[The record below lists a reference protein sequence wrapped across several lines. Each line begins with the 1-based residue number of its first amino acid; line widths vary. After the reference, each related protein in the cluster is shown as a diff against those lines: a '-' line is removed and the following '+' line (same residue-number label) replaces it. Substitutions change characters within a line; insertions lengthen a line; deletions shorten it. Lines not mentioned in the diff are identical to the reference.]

1 MIAAMPLLMIAV
13 AILAGSGAALTE
25 KEANAYGRAG
35 AIGKWT
41 FTKEQSYSSFDF
53 LSNEIEK
60 TFQTMTAI

>member
-35 AIGKWT
+35 AIGKICRCPKMN
-41 FTKEQSYSSFDF
+41 FG
-53 LSNEIEK
+53 
-60 TFQTMTAI
+60 